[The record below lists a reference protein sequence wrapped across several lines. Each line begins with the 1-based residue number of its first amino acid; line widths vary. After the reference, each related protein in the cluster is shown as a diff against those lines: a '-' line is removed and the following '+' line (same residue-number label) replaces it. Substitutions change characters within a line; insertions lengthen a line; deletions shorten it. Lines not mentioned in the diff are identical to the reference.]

1 MTGIEY
7 LSRNRGS
14 KLERYEEESIMS
26 RVKVVSMLS
35 AALIATAASLPSLAG
50 GKYHHHG
57 HGHGSVSFGFVFG
70 GPWYYPGYYYPPY
83 YYPVPVRTEPTVYI
97 ERGDAGAPAEQ
108 SRGSQGY
115 WYYCKE
121 SKAYHPYVKHC
132 PGGWEK
138 QVPAPAP
145 GG

>member
-1 MTGIEY
+1 M
-7 LSRNRGS
+7 SRNRIVS
-14 KLERYEEESIMS
+14 LLA
-26 RVKVVSMLS
+26 VV
-35 AALIATAASLPSLAG
+35 LITGASLPAWAG
-50 GKYHHHG
+50 KGAYHGGGHG
-57 HGHGSVSFGFVFG
+57 HSHGSVSFGFAFG

-97 ERGDAGAPAEQ
+97 ERGDDGVPAEQ

-121 SKAYHPYVKHC
+121 SRAYHPYVKHC

-138 QVPAPAP
+138 QIPAPAP

>member
-1 MTGIEY
+1 MVMNG
-7 LSRNRGS
+7 
-14 KLERYEEESIMS
+14 KKSIMS
-26 RVKVVSMLS
+26 RTKVIFML
-35 AALIATAASLPSLAG
+35 AIALITMAAGSPALAKG
-50 GKYHHHG
+50 RYHHHGHG
-57 HGHGSVSFGFVFG
+57 HGHGSVSFGFAVG
-70 GPWYYPGYYYPPY
+70 GPWYYPGYYYPGY
-83 YYPVPVRTEPTVYI
+83 YYPTYYYPQAVTAQPVEYI

-121 SKAYHPYVKHC
+121 SRTYHPYVKHC

-138 QVPAPAP
+138 QIPAPAP